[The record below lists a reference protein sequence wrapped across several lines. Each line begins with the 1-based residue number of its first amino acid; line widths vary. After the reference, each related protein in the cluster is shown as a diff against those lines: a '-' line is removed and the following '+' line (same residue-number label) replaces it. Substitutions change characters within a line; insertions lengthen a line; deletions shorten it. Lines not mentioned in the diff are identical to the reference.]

1 MSDRRQPVKR
11 LEGVKGK
18 MRKIKPNKQSKS
30 EYVEAASS
38 RSTNTASKYGLIKQ
52 ILLDIISQNG
62 LRGIRPENISQLFA
76 TIGNTF
82 ELVFVPGHYDHI
94 ENMAESLGFSVK
106 KITHHKLN
114 TELPLLEKP
123 YILFINCGQHSFND
137 VIDTLRGQAQI
148 GKLLQIVTTDWAL
161 KQLMN
166 DFLGVNFRYLQTE
179 NSFVEVESP
188 IDSFYVQH
196 SGIWW
201 LESSSYT
208 IPSQLVELITSTYQ
222 GKVILRSKNSSIPGS
237 GDPVVNEGDPLGIEF
252 KWEGVPFIHFVS
264 HLEMQ
269 QSIDSDS
276 LTAEIIS
283 DMWGI
288 SVDLI
293 THLQEQ
299 GVRLS
304 ELQTLLLSSTT
315 LITLIYNAAPG
326 CGIYDSTYSNVSAI
340 TKLPDFS
347 ISELP
352 PPQALEMVI
361 YHSFS
366 LLSGMSLDYNQSQLI
381 TAADSLTQSTKSP
394 LIGIAIAKVLKD
406 SNIRSGPI
414 AILKTLF
421 KLQKAGELFE
431 DGVEQFLKIVLN
443 PLEGTYKM
451 TLKEAISIAREI
463 RDDGKSNYPSSFRR
477 LFYLYLLHGFRGD
490 RGAFWTAKYIYKN
503 WPTKYVRPREKNSD
517 LILFRELV
525 LQAAAPGRSSKDDLR
540 KMKVYKALVKALE
553 SSSKSTFAKL
563 LKINENESLESFR
576 DMMSRVTDFD
586 ERMVEILEMFRTRRI
601 SIIDIIK
608 NITVFALNPDKN
620 AFLPFIQ
627 KIFRS
632 QAIYKLEPN
641 EFVKAIL
648 VLAGDAKEKGF
659 DYIKA
664 TTAAK
669 LRYKNEDMTCK
680 VCMMHEADTLFMP
693 CGHCVTCSSCADEL
707 QARNSRCPMCRAD
720 IEGRK
725 EGYFDKEFLPSKDHD
740 AVSGKEEEEVKRAYN
755 PEIVHLIIS
764 LMLEAANRV
773 SKYIVHGNSE
783 YQEDSKLRRIIIMDR
798 SPNIAHLQRD
808 STTLLM
814 SLIAAFDGNVEI
826 YYINGNQLEI
836 KKNIWINEFL
846 PYEMKIIKENFN
858 ADQFK
863 SLLNLT
869 SNDEL
874 YFIGLSS
881 SKDFQTLNQI
891 SIEENSPMITFF
903 DGNVTNPIKLASKIQ
918 KSSKFKIIPGFG
930 TLSLKQLNE
939 NTTILEQLLNVYR
952 SIQKNSRLKS
962 IADRELTQ
970 LGLIGDYQE
979 IDRLDISIGFSE
991 GVIKRGNQNFD
1002 ISLTNPNGNCL
1013 IEALRKG
1020 LIDIGI
1026 ENLPEDENQF
1036 RQIIIDGIREN
1047 LTPASKQFLLE
1058 QILNDG
1064 NQYYQNLGLEGDAL
1078 INKYLENMRKPIE
1091 NAPKALKKSN
1101 DIPNSA
1107 LYAGYPEIIEVS
1119 RRFNVRINI
1128 ITSNVEQIQTVNV
1141 EGLPEDAP
1149 QLYVYYIGRNH
1160 YNLATPIATDDILLL
1175 ENNYTV
1181 ESESESKSNSAE
1193 IENKYFKAS
1202 DPYYIKY
1209 LKYKEK
1215 YLKLKQSINL

>member
-1 MSDRRQPVKR
+1 MSDKR
-11 LEGVKGK
+11 LSIKRPEGIKGK
-18 MRKIKPNKQSKS
+18 MRKIKPNKERKS
-30 EYVEAASS
+30 EFTQAASS

-82 ELVFVPGHYDHI
+82 ELVFVPGEYDHI
-94 ENMAESLGFSVK
+94 EKMTESLGFSVK

-166 DFLGVNFRYLQTE
+166 DFLGVNFEYRETG

-188 IDSFYVQH
+188 VDSFYVQH

-201 LESSSYT
+201 LETSSYT

-222 GKVILRSKNSSIPGS
+222 GKVILRSKASTIPGS

-252 KWEGVPFIHFVS
+252 KWEGIPFIHFVS

-269 QSIDSDS
+269 QAIDSDS

-347 ISELP
+347 ISDLP

-366 LLSGMSLDYNQSQLI
+366 LLSGMSLNYNQSQLI
-381 TAADSLTQSTKSP
+381 TAADSLTQTTKSP

-414 AILKTLF
+414 SILKTLF
-421 KLQKAGELFE
+421 KLQKEGSLFK

-463 RDDGKSNYPSSFRR
+463 REDGKSNYPSSFRR
-477 LFYLYLLHGFRGD
+477 LFYLYLLHGFRED
-490 RGAFWTAKYIYKN
+490 RGAFWTVKYIYKN

-525 LQAAAPGRSSKDDLR
+525 LQAATPGRSSRDDLR
-540 KMKVYKALVKALE
+540 EMSDYKALVTALR

-563 LKINENESLESFR
+563 LKISDDENLESFR
-576 DMMSRVTDFD
+576 DMMSRVTNFD
-586 ERMVEILEMFRTRRI
+586 ERMIEILEMFRTRRI
-601 SIIDIIK
+601 SILDIIK
-608 NITVFALNPDKN
+608 NITIFALNPDKN
-620 AFLPFIQ
+620 TFLPFIEE
-627 KIFRS
+627 IFRS

-648 VLAGDAKEKGF
+648 ILVGDTKEKGF
-659 DYIKA
+659 DYINL
-664 TTAAK
+664 TTKAK
-669 LRYKNEDMTCK
+669 LRFKNEDMTCK
-680 VCMMHEADTLFMP
+680 VCMIHEADTLFMP
-693 CGHCVTCSSCADEL
+693 CGHCVTCSSCANEI
-707 QARNSRCPMCRAD
+707 QSRNARCPMCRAN
-720 IEGRK
+720 IEERK
-725 EGYFDKEFLPSKDHD
+725 EGYFDKEFLESKDHS
-740 AVSGKEEEEVKRAYN
+740 AVSGKEDKISYN
-755 PEIVHLIIS
+755 PEVIHKIIR

-783 YQEDSKLRRIIIMDR
+783 YQEKDQEKESSRKIIVLDR
-798 SPNIAHLQRD
+798 SPQIAHLQRD
-808 STTLLM
+808 ATTLLM
-814 SLIAAFDGNVEI
+814 SLIAAFDGKVEI
-826 YYINGNQLEI
+826 YYINGNQLEF

-846 PYEMKIIKENFN
+846 PYKMKIIKENFN

-863 SLLNLT
+863 SELNLT
-869 SNDEL
+869 SNEEL

-881 SKDFQTLNQI
+881 SKDFETLNQI
-891 SIEENSPMITFF
+891 SNEGNSPMITFF
-903 DGNVTNPIKLASKIQ
+903 DGNVMNPIKLAAKIK

-939 NTTILEQLLNVYR
+939 DTTILKELLNVYS

-962 IADRELTQ
+962 LADRELNQ
-970 LGLIGDYQE
+970 LGLIGDYPE
-979 IDRLDISIGFSE
+979 FDRLDISTGFSG
-991 GVIKRGNQNFD
+991 GVIRRGEQSFN

-1013 IEALRKG
+1013 IEAIRDG

-1026 ENLPEDENQF
+1026 KDLPENENQF
-1036 RQIIIDGIREN
+1036 RQFIVDGIKGN
-1047 LTPASKQFLLE
+1047 LTSDYKKLLLE
-1058 QILNDG
+1058 QILNDN
-1064 NQYYQNLGLEGDAL
+1064 NQYYKDLGLEGDAL
-1078 INKYLENMRKPIE
+1078 LNKYLENMRKPIE
-1091 NAPKALKKSN
+1091 DVPKALKEE
-1101 DIPNSA
+1101 DFIPNSA

-1119 RRFNVRINI
+1119 RRFSVRINI
-1128 ITSNVEQIQTVNV
+1128 ITANVEQIQTINV
-1141 EGLPEDAP
+1141 ENLPDNAP
-1149 QLYVYYIGRNH
+1149 EIYVYYIGGNH
-1160 YNLATPIATDDILLL
+1160 YNLATPIPTNNILLL
-1175 ENNYTV
+1175 ENNDTLE
-1181 ESESESKSNSAE
+1181 ESDLDDVD
-1193 IENKYFKAS
+1193 IKYYNTNDS
-1202 DPYYIKY
+1202 YYIKY

-1215 YLKLKQSINL
+1215 YLKLKKSMNLH